1 MVTGRPVRALGD
13 AAGGMWERRR
23 GGCRMESVV
32 SAGFAIFSARR
43 GRALPSGNRSDV
55 ALCLVAI
62 LSFAGRASVALSL
75 PPSFCGAAPTG
86 PIATGAALLL
96 AFAAFGAAF
105 VPPFGSCRR
114 LSSEPI
120 LSPRGSGFESAGTFN
135 PAVVK
140 ENGWEKVGQV
150 SSVVFV
156 EGLVRE
162 GSRWLFYYGGADR
175 YVGVAVAQ
183 QR

>member
-1 MVTGRPVRALGD
+1 
-13 AAGGMWERRR
+13 MWERRG

-75 PPSFCGAAPTG
+75 PPSFRGAARPLPG
-86 PIATGAALLL
+86 PSRLCAALLL

-105 VPPFGSCRR
+105 LPPFGSCKR

-120 LSPRGSGFESAGTFN
+120 LSPRGSGFESAEIFN

-150 SSVVFV
+150 PSVVFV

-162 GSRWLFYYGGADR
+162 GSWWLFYYGGADR